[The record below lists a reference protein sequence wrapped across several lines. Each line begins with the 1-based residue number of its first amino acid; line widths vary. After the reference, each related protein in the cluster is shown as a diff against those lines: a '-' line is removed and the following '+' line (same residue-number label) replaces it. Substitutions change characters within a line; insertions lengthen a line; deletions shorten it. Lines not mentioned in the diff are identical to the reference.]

1 MTTVE
6 VLEAAG
12 KGDVDALYSVGGNFL
27 ETMPEPDKIERAL
40 GNIPLR
46 VHTDLILNTQALVEP
61 ADVMY
66 LLPSKTRYE
75 QEGGGTETTTER
87 RVVFSPEIPR
97 QVGEA
102 RTEWRMFLDLARA
115 VRPEAYDSIH
125 FEDSAA
131 IRADIERCVPFYKG
145 IAALKAQGD
154 QFQWGGAHLC
164 ADRNF
169 PMPEGKA
176 RFVATSPPEQP
187 ALSPDSF
194 LLATRRGKQF
204 NSMVQSDHDAL
215 TGADRDHLF
224 MSSADAMR
232 LGFMKDAEVRV
243 ENDYGSMDCRVF
255 IDELADG
262 TVQAHWPEAN
272 VLIPLGP
279 RDEGG
284 GVPDY
289 NAVVTVRKR

>member
-1 MTTVE
+1 
-6 VLEAAG
+6 
-12 KGDVDALYSVGGNFL
+12 
-27 ETMPEPDKIERAL
+27 
-40 GNIPLR
+40 
-46 VHTDLILNTQALVEP
+46 VEP

-66 LLPSKTRYE
+66 LLPSQTRYE

-164 ADRNF
+164 ADRIF
-169 PMPEGKA
+169 PMPDGKA
-176 RFVATSPPEQP
+176 RFVPARPPEQP
-187 ALSPDSF
+187 ALSESSF

-204 NSMVQSDHDAL
+204 NSMVQSDHDSL
-215 TGADRDHLF
+215 TDADRDHIF
-224 MSSADAMR
+224 MSSEDAAR
-232 LGFMKDAEVRV
+232 LGFAKNAMVTVRN
-243 ENDYGSMDCRVF
+243 EHGSMECRVF
-255 IDELADG
+255 IDELAAG

-272 VLIPLGP
+272 VLIPFGP

-284 GVPDY
+284 GVPAY
-289 NAVVTVRKR
+289 NAVVTVQKR